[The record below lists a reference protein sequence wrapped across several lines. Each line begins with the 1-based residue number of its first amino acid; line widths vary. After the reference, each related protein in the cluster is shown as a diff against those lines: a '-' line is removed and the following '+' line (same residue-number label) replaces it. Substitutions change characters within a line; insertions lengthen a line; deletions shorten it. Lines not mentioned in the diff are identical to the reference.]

1 MTMLTARQ
9 VAQLLGLS
17 QRAVYDVPEADLPR
31 YRLGAS
37 RGAVR
42 FAQDDVEEYRRRCRS
57 AGIPGTSAGATSSTA
72 VFKAGANGLLA
83 YFQRAG
89 VAPRLTPTI
98 APKARASTQLRL
110 ASNKQ
115 TP

>member
-57 AGIPGTSAGATSSTA
+57 AGIPGTSAGATSST
-72 VFKAGANGLLA
+72 VSLA
-83 YFQRAG
+83 AAATDLADCWRRAR
-89 VAPRLTPTI
+89 VVPRLTPTT
-98 APKARASTQLRL
+98 ARSRRACGPLRVV
-110 ASNKQ
+110 SSVE
-115 TP
+115 TR